1 MALYTIKDIAEA
13 CGVSKQAVY
22 KLIDKHSQLVDTS
35 TVKRGRKVFYSQ
47 PLFDFCLTHY
57 RGELSTAEGV
67 KSRKIPCVDA
77 AEAAERVNRQPSTAG
92 VELSTAETVDR
103 LTTEGVK
110 SRKIPC
116 VDAAETG
123 ADGLNNQPYVSTEC
137 VNRQPSTV
145 SEIDSLTAEVDR
157 LTVEVDKLK
166 RKNKRL
172 KATVKE
178 LKDLLANSEAERAE
192 LIKQNSIAL
201 LALSQEKQEKRLLL
215 PEPRKTLGEK
225 VKGLFSRKDKDG

>member
-57 RGELSTAEGV
+57 RGELSTSEGV
-67 KSRKIPCVDA
+67 KSLEKPRIDA
-77 AEAAERVNRQPSTAG
+77 AEAAECVNRQPSTSEG
-92 VELSTAETVDR
+92 NLSTSETVDR
-103 LTTEGVK
+103 STAEDVK
-110 SRKIPC
+110 SLEKPRI
-116 VDAAETG
+116 DTAEAGAA
-123 ADGLNNQPYVSTEC
+123 GLNNQPYVSTEC
-137 VNRQPSTV
+137 VNRQPSTA
-145 SEIDSLTAEVDR
+145 SEVDRLTSEVDRLTAEVD
-157 LTVEVDKLK
+157 KLK
-166 RKNKRL
+166 KKNKRL

-178 LKDLLANSEAERAE
+178 LENLLEQSEAERAE
-192 LIKQNSIAL
+192 LIKQNGIAL

-215 PEPRKTLGEK
+215 PEPRKPLREK
-225 VKGLFSRKDKDG
+225 VKGLFSRK

>member
-57 RGELSTAEGV
+57 RGELSTSEGV
-67 KSRKIPCVDA
+67 KSLEKPRIDA
-77 AEAAERVNRQPSTAG
+77 AEAG
-92 VELSTAETVDR
+92 
-103 LTTEGVK
+103 
-110 SRKIPC
+110 
-116 VDAAETG
+116 AA
-123 ADGLNNQPYVSTEC
+123 GLNNQPYVSTEC
-137 VNRQPSTV
+137 VNRQPSTA
-145 SEIDSLTAEVDR
+145 SEVDRLTSEVDRLTAEVD
-157 LTVEVDKLK
+157 KLK
-166 RKNKRL
+166 KKNKRL

-178 LKDLLANSEAERAE
+178 LENLLEQSEAERAE

-201 LALSQEKQEKRLLL
+201 LALSQEKQEKIRLL
-215 PEPRKTLGEK
+215 PPPRKSLGEK
-225 VKGLFSRKDKDG
+225 VKGLFGRNKDSKALGG